1 MTIFD
6 TDFAISQL
14 NGNHELLCRLLNK
27 FIDDY
32 RDTGNTVSGLVAA
45 QNYSEATMLVHTV
58 KGVTG
63 NLGMKALHKE
73 SDTLEQVCKSGNV
86 EPAQITPFSECL
98 NDTVSAIERY
108 INE

>member
-14 NGNHELLCRLLNK
+14 NGNHDLLCRLLNK

-32 RDTGNTVSGLVAA
+32 RDTYNTVSGLVAA
-45 QNYSEATMLVHTV
+45 QNYSEATMIVHTV
-58 KGVTG
+58 KGITG
-63 NLGMKALHKE
+63 NLGMKALHEE
-73 SDTLEQVCKSGNV
+73 SNTLEQACKSGNV
-86 EPAQITPFSECL
+86 EPAQMTSFSESL
-98 NDTVSAIERY
+98 NDTISAIERY

>member
-14 NGNHELLCRLLNK
+14 NGNHDLLCCLLNK

-32 RDTGNTVSGLVAA
+32 RDTYNTVNGLVAE
-45 QNYSEATMLVHTV
+45 QNYAEATMLVHTV
-58 KGVTG
+58 KGITG
-63 NLGMKALHKE
+63 NLGMKALHEE
-73 SDTLEQVCKSGNV
+73 SNTLEQACKSGNV
-86 EPAQITPFSECL
+86 EPAQMTSFSQCL
-98 NDTVSAIERY
+98 NDTISAIELY